1 MSVQHEQSD
10 RITAAIT
17 QVSST
22 LHRFNVIA
30 QRWTILERWTLL
42 LTHIFR
48 HWLGGKW
55 LGPLPIEAAPLLSG

>member
-1 MSVQHEQSD
+1 VSVQHEQSD

-42 LTHIFR
+42 LTVTTQ
-48 HWLGGKW
+48 
-55 LGPLPIEAAPLLSG
+55 PTAPISVPGVRA